1 MRSFDADYIN
11 NMRFGIIDGVCQD
24 QKDILMMQKL
34 EYSQIK
40 QINF

>member
-24 QKDILMMQKL
+24 QKDILMM